1 MPPKRRPRFDVGGR
15 TLPHYK
21 YTASDFSLKKT
32 QGEITAQN
40 EREARK
46 TLRNSDLFVIT
57 IRASEKKR
65 ESGTFSALRERRIA
79 LNEVTLFSRQFATL
93 IDSGVAISR
102 ALFLLARNA
111 KNPSFAKVLRGVTSD
126 IEAGVSLSAALEKHN
141 SVFPSIYT
149 DMVAAGEMSGALPE
163 VLNRLAT
170 YLENDKSIR
179 AKVKSAFI
187 YPAVV
192 SVVAVAV
199 VFLML
204 LLVIPRFIPLFDGMG
219 VALPLPTRVL
229 ISLSQLLQEY
239 WWAIPISLVAL
250 VLFVKFYGK
259 TTSGKRLFDRIKLNL
274 PIVGDIVTKAAVA
287 RFCRTLETLQRSG
300 VPLVQSL
307 TIVGKASGNVVIQEA
322 VEAAITN
329 LERGEGISAPLEK
342 TKVFPFLVTQ
352 MLSIGEETGDLER
365 ILSKIAD
372 FYEEE
377 VNTAVRGMTAL
388 IEPVITVVIGVLVGF
403 IALAIIAPMYELM
416 GNMQRGM

>member
-1 MPPKRRPRFDVGGR
+1 LPPKRRPRFDVGGR

>member
-1 MPPKRRPRFDVGGR
+1 MGGR

-32 QGEITAQN
+32 QGEINAQN

>member
-1 MPPKRRPRFDVGGR
+1 VGGR

>member
-1 MPPKRRPRFDVGGR
+1 
-15 TLPHYK
+15 
-21 YTASDFSLKKT
+21 
-32 QGEITAQN
+32 
-40 EREARK
+40 
-46 TLRNSDLFVIT
+46 
-57 IRASEKKR
+57 
-65 ESGTFSALRERRIA
+65 
-79 LNEVTLFSRQFATL
+79 
-93 IDSGVAISR
+93 
-102 ALFLLARNA
+102 
-111 KNPSFAKVLRGVTSD
+111 
-126 IEAGVSLSAALEKHN
+126 
-141 SVFPSIYT
+141 
-149 DMVAAGEMSGALPE
+149 MVAAGEMSGALPE

>member
-1 MPPKRRPRFDVGGR
+1 VGGR

-32 QGEITAQN
+32 QGEINAQN

>member
-1 MPPKRRPRFDVGGR
+1 
-15 TLPHYK
+15 LPHYK